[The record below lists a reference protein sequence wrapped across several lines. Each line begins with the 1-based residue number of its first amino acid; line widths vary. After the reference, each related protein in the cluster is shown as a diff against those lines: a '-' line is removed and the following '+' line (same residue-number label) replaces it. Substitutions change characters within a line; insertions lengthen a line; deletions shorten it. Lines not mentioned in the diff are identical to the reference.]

1 MSTKLTLQEI
11 NKQLDKK
18 DLDPSLKKSLEDKKD
33 IISSGKTVNK

>member
-18 DLDPSLKKSLEDKKD
+18 DLDPSLKRLLEDKKD
-33 IISSGKTVNK
+33 IISSDKTVKK